1 MIFLLIFIFKPHH
14 SSFITVL
21 IWKRPR
27 RDFEDFHLG
36 ESSSET
42 VNIPSENFK
51 RNGR

>member
-1 MIFLLIFIFKPHH
+1 MIFLLVSIFKPHH
-14 SSFITVL
+14 SSFITVR
-21 IWKRPR
+21 IRKRLR
-27 RDFEDFHLG
+27 RDLDDFHLG

>member
-1 MIFLLIFIFKPHH
+1 MIFLLISIFKPHH
-14 SSFITVL
+14 SSFITVR
-21 IWKRPR
+21 IRKRLR
-27 RDFEDFHLG
+27 RDFDDFHLG